1 MKDDYKLA
9 ATADHEEKR
18 SKKGR
23 KNRDT
28 EDLKKEVDL
37 VST

>member
-9 ATADHEEKR
+9 ETADHEEKR